1 MLLLVVLP
9 LGAGERL
16 SIKVSP
22 AVSFAPATLVIKTTV
37 EANANNRAIVVVADG
52 PDFYRSSQIAVDGE
66 RGHRS
71 ESFEF
76 RNVPGGWYEI
86 RAALVGADGEE
97 LAVASELVDVEKGDG
112 AD

>member
-1 MLLLVVLP
+1 MLLAVSP

-16 SIKVSP
+16 VIKVSP
-22 AVSFAPATLVIKTTV
+22 AVSFAPATLLIRTTV
-37 EANANNRAIVVVADG
+37 EANADNRAIVVVADG
-52 PDFYRSSQIAVDGE
+52 PDFYRSSQVAVDGE
-66 RGHRS
+66 RGHRT

-86 RAALVGADGEE
+86 RAVLVGADGEE
-97 LAVASELVDVEKGDG
+97 LAVASQLVDVETGHG